1 MKMIVIKRMIHKDE
15 SRLMLTFKYDPDL
28 VKLVKQIEGA
38 QWSNSNKCW
47 YLPDRSD
54 MLSRLFTL
62 FRGVAY
68 LDYADMKSKI
78 PQVPVAAKKER
89 ISPKDLAGVLVAEEE
104 EAIKSF
110 RRWMSH
116 RRYSPLTMRTYT
128 ASLITFL
135 KFIKPKVAREVG
147 EEDIVYFVTEYI
159 LSNGMSYAY
168 QNQTVSALKLF
179 YGEVYKTKL
188 DIEKL
193 DRPRREHKLPNVLG
207 RGEVESILKAP
218 LNLKHR
224 TMLIMIYGCG
234 LRRGELLNLEPR
246 HVDQERKLLI
256 IKQAKGMKDR
266 VVPLSD
272 KMLAKIREY
281 REAYKPVVWLFEG
294 QGRGKKYSEAS
305 LQEVF
310 KRALKKS
317 GIDKPA
323 TLHWLRH
330 SFATHLL
337 ESGTDL
343 RYIQE
348 LLGHRSS
355 RTTEIYTHVSI
366 RSIQNIR
373 SPYDELDL

>member
-1 MKMIVIKRMIHKDE
+1 MKIVVIKRMTHNGE
-15 SRLMLTFKYDPDL
+15 SRLMLNFKFDPEL
-28 VKLVKQIEGA
+28 FNLAKQVEGV
-38 QWSNSNKCW
+38 QWSNSDKCW
-47 YLPDRSD
+47 HVPDRND
-54 MLSRLFTL
+54 MLGRLFTL
-62 FRGVAY
+62 FRGVAF
-68 LDYADMKSKI
+68 LDYSDLKSKALL
-78 PQVPVAAKKER
+78 VPAGAKKER
-89 ISPKDLAGVLVAEEE
+89 VKPGDLTGVLVAEEE
-104 EAIKSF
+104 EAIRSF
-110 RRWMSH
+110 RRWMYH
-116 RRYSPLTMRTYT
+116 CRYSRSTMRTYT

-135 KFIKPKVAREVG
+135 KFIKPRVALEVK

-159 LSNGMSYAY
+159 LRNGMSYAY
-168 QNQTVSALKLF
+168 QNQVLSALKLF

-193 DRPRREHKLPNVLG
+193 NRPRREHRLPNVLG

-224 TMLIMIYGCG
+224 TMLAMIYGCG
-234 LRRGELLNLEPR
+234 LRRGELLNLEPP
-246 HVDQERKLLI
+246 HVDRDRKLLI

-272 KMLAKIREY
+272 KMLARIREY

-294 QGRGKKYSEAS
+294 QGKGKKYSEAS

-310 KRALKKS
+310 KKALKKS

-348 LLGHRSS
+348 LLGHKSS
-355 RTTEIYTHVSI
+355 KTTEIYTHVSI

>member
-1 MKMIVIKRMIHKDE
+1 MKMVVVKRMIHNGE
-15 SRLMLTFKYDPDL
+15 SRLTLNFKFDPEL
-28 VKLVKQIEGA
+28 INLVKQIEGA

-47 YLPDRSD
+47 YLPDSSD
-54 MLSRLFTL
+54 LLSRLFIL
-62 FRGVAY
+62 FKGIAF
-68 LDYADMKSKI
+68 LDYSDMKLKGSLI
-78 PQVPVAAKKER
+78 PCRVKKER
-89 ISPKDLAGVLVAEEE
+89 ISPRDLPGVLVAEEE
-104 EAIKSF
+104 EAIRSF
-110 RRWMSH
+110 RRWMYH
-116 RRYSPLTMRTYT
+116 CRYSSLTMRTYT

-135 KFIKPKVAREVG
+135 KFIKPKVALEVM
-147 EEDIVYFVTEYI
+147 EEDIVYFVTEFI
-159 LSNGMSYAY
+159 LRNGLSYTY
-168 QNQTVSALKLF
+168 QNQVVSALKLF

-207 RGEVESILKAP
+207 KGEIESILKAP

-224 TMLIMIYGCG
+224 MMLTMIYGCG
-234 LRRGELLNLEPR
+234 LRRGELLNLEPS
-246 HVDQERKLLI
+246 HVDKERKLLI

-272 KMLAKIREY
+272 KMLTRIEEY

-294 QGRGKKYSEAS
+294 QDRGKKYSEAS

-310 KRALKKS
+310 KHALKKS

-348 LLGHRSS
+348 LLGHKSS
-355 RTTEIYTHVSI
+355 KTTEIYTHVSI

>member
-1 MKMIVIKRMIHKDE
+1 MKMVVIKRMIHKGE
-15 SRLMLTFKYDPDL
+15 SRLMLNFKYDPEL
-28 VKLVKQIEGA
+28 VNLAKQVEGV
-38 QWSNSNKCW
+38 QWSNSDKCW
-47 YLPDRSD
+47 NVPDRND
-54 MLSRLFTL
+54 MLGRLFTL
-62 FRGVAY
+62 FRGVAF
-68 LDYADMKSKI
+68 LDYSDLKSKA
-78 PQVPVAAKKER
+78 PLVAAGAKKKR
-89 ISPKDLAGVLVAEEE
+89 VKPGDLTGMLVAEEE
-104 EAIKSF
+104 EAIRSF
-110 RRWMSH
+110 RRWMYH
-116 RRYSPLTMRTYT
+116 CRYSRSTMRTYA

-135 KFIKPKVAREVG
+135 KFIKPRVALEVK

-159 LSNGMSYAY
+159 LRNGMSYAY
-168 QNQTVSALKLF
+168 QNQVLSALKLF

-193 DRPRREHKLPNVLG
+193 NRPRREHRLPNVLG

-224 TMLIMIYGCG
+224 TMLAMIYGCG
-234 LRRGELLNLEPR
+234 LRRGELLNLESS
-246 HVDQERKLLI
+246 HVDRERKLLI

-272 KMLAKIREY
+272 KMLARIREY
-281 REAYKPVVWLFEG
+281 REAYKPEVWLFEG
-294 QGRGKKYSEAS
+294 QGKGKKYSEAS
-305 LQEVF
+305 LHEVF
-310 KRALKKS
+310 KQALKKS

-348 LLGHRSS
+348 LLGHKSS
-355 RTTEIYTHVSI
+355 KTTEIYTHVSI

>member
-1 MKMIVIKRMIHKDE
+1 MKMIVIKRMIHMGE
-15 SRLMLTFKYDPDL
+15 SRLMLNFKYDPEL
-28 VKLVKQIEGA
+28 VNLVKQIEGA
-38 QWSNSNKCW
+38 QWNNSNKCW

-68 LDYADMKSKI
+68 LDYSDLKPRVPLI
-78 PQVPVAAKKER
+78 PAGLKKER
-89 ISPKDLAGVLVAEEE
+89 ISPKDLTGVLVAEEE
-104 EAIKSF
+104 DAIRMF
-110 RRWMSH
+110 RRWMYH
-116 RRYSPLTMRTYT
+116 CRYSKLTMRTYT

-135 KFIKPKVAREVG
+135 KFIKPKVALEVK
-147 EEDIVYFVTEYI
+147 EEDVVYFVTEYI
-159 LSNGMSYAY
+159 LRNGMSYAY
-168 QNQTVSALKLF
+168 QNQVVSALKLF
-179 YGEVYKTKL
+179 YGEVYKTRL
-188 DIEKL
+188 EIEKL

-207 RGEVESILKAP
+207 KGEVESILKAP

-224 TMLIMIYGCG
+224 TMLVMIYGCG

-246 HVDQERKLLI
+246 HIDQERKLLI
-256 IKQAKGMKDR
+256 IRQAKGMKDR

-294 QGRGKKYSEAS
+294 QGKGKKYSEAS

-310 KRALKKS
+310 KQALKKS
-317 GIDKPA
+317 GIGKPA

-348 LLGHRSS
+348 LLGHKSS